1 MTGPGHHDGKR
12 KGRGALSN
20 RSGRFEALTDEGFD
34 DGWPREIEERSSP
47 ATRLLPDHTRSIV
60 ASNESPDVPFDISIN
75 PYRGCEHGC
84 IYCFAR
90 PSHAYLG
97 MSPGLDFE
105 TRIFSKT
112 DAPQLLRRYL
122 SRPSYRCRILA
133 LGANTDA
140 YQPVEARARVTRSI
154 LEVLGEFSHP
164 VALLTKSALVT
175 RDVDILSSMASR
187 RLAQV
192 SVSLTTLDPELAR
205 VMEPRASTP
214 ARRLQ
219 TIRELSSRGIPV
231 AVLTAPMIPGLND
244 WELERLLEAAAG
256 AGATTASWVL
266 LRLPLE
272 IGELFTEW
280 LREHFPDRAER
291 VLGLIRQTRGGDL
304 YRSEFGSRMRGSGPY
319 AEILQQRFDVA
330 TRRLGLDER
339 AYRLDTSAFR
349 VPPAAPGEASPQLGL
364 FGG

>member
-1 MTGPGHHDGKR
+1 MTNGAR
-12 KGRGALSN
+12 KGRGALTN
-20 RSGRFEALTDEGFD
+20 RTGRFEGVASESFD
-34 DGWPREIEERSSP
+34 DGWAAENEERSSP
-47 ATRLLPDHTRSIV
+47 ATRVLTDASRGIV
-60 ASNESPDVPFDISIN
+60 ATNDSPDVPFNASIN

-105 TRIFSKT
+105 TKIFAKH
-112 DAPQLLRRYL
+112 DAPELLRRHL
-122 SRPSYRCRILA
+122 SRPSYKPQVIA

-140 YQPVEARARVTRSI
+140 YQPVEGKLRITRG
-154 LEVLGEFSHP
+154 VLGVLDEFSNP
-164 VALLTKSALVT
+164 VAILTKSALIV

-214 ARRLQ
+214 ARRLKA
-219 TIRELSSRGIPV
+219 IRSLSKAGVPV
-231 AVLTAPMIPGLND
+231 AVLTAPMIPGIND
-244 WELERLLEAAAG
+244 HELERLLEAAAE
-256 AGATTASWVL
+256 AGATTASYVL

-280 LREHFPDRAER
+280 LGEHFPDRAGK
-291 VLGLIRQTRGGDL
+291 VLELIRQTRGGQL
-304 YRSEFGSRMRGSGPY
+304 YRSEFGVRMRGTGAY
-319 AEILQQRFDVA
+319 ADMLERRFDVA

-339 AYRLDTSAFR
+339 AFRLDKTKFR
-349 VPPAAPGEASPQLGL
+349 VPEDKSAGSQLGL
-364 FGG
+364 FAANGEK